1 MVTRTLQ
8 ARRSELAVLSVLLVS
23 IVLVGQQGPAAPK
36 APAPGSSSISPSSLS
51 PAPPAPTSAI
61 EFPVNLK
68 QDVTAGKTPVG
79 TKVQAK
85 LQVATLV
92 DGIVFPRNTVFSGE
106 VTESVPKSENNR
118 SRVAIRMDSA
128 QWKDGSAPIK
138 IYLTAWYYPLIVAGR
153 GQDLSYGPP
162 QPASKTWNGAG
173 TYPVGDSPVSR
184 PFPSQDMNGGAET
197 APESPVY
204 TPSKQRLPMKD
215 IECER
220 RDDGTL
226 TLTSQR
232 FNIKLDKMTTYVLAT
247 GELTAAPRN

>member
-1 MVTRTLQ
+1 MVTRTLH
-8 ARRSELAVLSVLLVS
+8 ARRSQLAVLTLFLCS

-36 APAPGSSSISPSSLS
+36 APAPDSSSNNPSSLS
-51 PAPPAPTSAI
+51 PSPPASASSI
-61 EFPVNLK
+61 EFPVIMK

-92 DGIVFPRNTVFSGE
+92 DGTVFPRNTVFSGE
-106 VTESVPKSENNR
+106 VTESVPKSQNNR
-118 SRVAIRMDSA
+118 SRVAIRMDAA

-138 IYLTAWYYPLIVAGR
+138 IYLTAWYYPLVVAGR

-173 TYPVGDSPVSR
+173 TYPVSDSPVSR
-184 PFPSQDMNGGAET
+184 PFPSQDMNGSGDA

-204 TPSKQRLPMKD
+204 TLSKKRVPMKD
-215 IECER
+215 IESEQ
-220 RDDGTL
+220 RDDGTV

-232 FNIKLDKMTTYVLAT
+232 LNIKLDKMTTYVLAT
-247 GELTAAPRN
+247 GELTAGPRN